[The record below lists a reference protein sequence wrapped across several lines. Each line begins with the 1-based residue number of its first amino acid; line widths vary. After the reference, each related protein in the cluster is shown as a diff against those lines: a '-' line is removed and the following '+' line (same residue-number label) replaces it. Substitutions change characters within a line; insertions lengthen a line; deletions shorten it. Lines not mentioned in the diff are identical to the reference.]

1 MILFKILAIA
11 ILVIE
16 LIITFLVKF
25 NVKGIQDNLYNRV
38 KNKSLEHYIRYEYP
52 ARAII
57 SNSILLIIFI
67 LALC

>member
-25 NVKGIQDNLYNRV
+25 NVKSIQDNLYNRV
-38 KNKSLEHYIRYEYP
+38 KNKSLEYYIKHEYP
-52 ARAII
+52 ERAII

>member
-11 ILVIE
+11 VLVIE

-38 KNKSLEHYIRYEYP
+38 KNKSLEYYIRHEYP
-52 ARAII
+52 TRAII